1 MNTSTISPV
10 RVADDIP
17 VVAKRTI
24 FALVFGGMAAILDS
38 TIVTL
43 ALHDLTRAFNT
54 TTGTIQWVST
64 AYLLAMAVAIPV
76 TGWAQARI
84 GGKRTWM
91 FALLLFVLASVA
103 CAFAWNDVSLIAFRA
118 IQGFG
123 AGLIFP
129 LMQTLAIQAM
139 GTTQVTMKARGRVVA
154 AISLPLALGP
164 IVGPIL
170 GGVIL
175 NWLDWRWLFLINVP
189 LVAAGL
195 VFAWRMLANDRP
207 TAAARAAAKL
217 DMVGLALIAPALTGI
232 VLGLSNIAI
241 DGSVARADVVVP
253 LVVGCVLL
261 LSFVVWSIRRGARS
275 LIDISLLR
283 FRSLSTSS
291 AVLFTAGAALY
302 AGMFLLPLYWQQLRG
317 ESVLVAALLLIPQ
330 GVGALVSR
338 VFASRLT
345 PRIGARAVTIGAFVL
360 AAAAT
365 LPFALAGTDTNVWW
379 LAAVLLARGFG
390 IGAVLIPPMMV
401 AYVDLQPSQM
411 PHASMVTRISQQVG
425 ASLGIAIVAVV
436 LQTAIGSGPVS
447 GFQMAFWWTV
457 GITLVA
463 VLPALF
469 FRRDVV

>member
-1 MNTSTISPV
+1 MTTSTTSPAAI
-10 RVADDIP
+10 ADEIP
-17 VVAKRTI
+17 VAAKRTI
-24 FALVFGGMAAILDS
+24 FALIFGGMAAILDS
-38 TIVTL
+38 TIVTI
-43 ALHDLTRAFNT
+43 ALHTLTQAFGT
-54 TTGTIQWVST
+54 TTATIQWVST

-76 TGWAQARI
+76 TGWAQARL

-103 CAFAWNDVSLIAFRA
+103 CACAWNPVSLIAFRA

-139 GTTQVTMKARGRVVA
+139 GTTQVSMKARGRVVA
-154 AISLPLALGP
+154 SISLPLALGP

-175 NWLDWRWLFLINVP
+175 NWLDWRWMFLINVP
-189 LVAAGL
+189 LVAVGL
-195 VFAWRMLANDRP
+195 VLAWRMLANDKP
-207 TAAARAAAKL
+207 TVVARAAAKL
-217 DMVGLALIAPALTGI
+217 DLVGLALIAPALTGI
-232 VLGLSNIAI
+232 VLGLSNIAV
-241 DGSVARADVVVP
+241 DGSFTGVDVIVP
-253 LVVGCVLL
+253 LAVGCALL
-261 LSFVVWSIRRGARS
+261 IAFIVWSIRRGARS
-275 LIDISLLR
+275 LIDLSLLR
-283 FRSLSTSS
+283 FRSLATSS

-317 ESVLVAALLLIPQ
+317 ETVLAAALLLIPQ

-345 PRIGARAVTIGAFVL
+345 PLVGARAVTIGAFVL

-365 LPFALAGTDTNVWW
+365 VPFALAGTDTNIWW
-379 LAAVLLARGFG
+379 LAVVLLFRGFG
-390 IGAVLIPPMMV
+390 MGAVLIPPMMV
-401 AYVDLQPSQM
+401 AYVDLQQPQM
-411 PHASMVTRISQQVG
+411 PHASMITRISQQVG

-436 LQTAIGSGPVS
+436 LQTMVGSGAVGS
-447 GFQMAFWWTV
+447 FQSAFWWTV

-463 VLPALF
+463 VLPAFL
-469 FRRDVV
+469 FRREVV

>member
-1 MNTSTISPV
+1 MSTSTTSPLV
-10 RVADDIP
+10 TDEIP
-17 VVAKRTI
+17 AAAKLTI
-24 FALVFGGMAAILDS
+24 FALIFGGIAAILDS
-38 TIVTL
+38 TIVTI
-43 ALHDLTRAFNT
+43 ALHDLARAFDT
-54 TTGTIQWVST
+54 TTATIQWVST

-76 TGWAQARI
+76 TGWAQARL

-91 FALLLFVLASVA
+91 AALLLFVLASVA
-103 CAFAWNDVSLIAFRA
+103 CACAWNDVSLIAFRA

-139 GTTQVTMKARGRVVA
+139 GTTQVSMKARGRVVA
-154 AISLPLALGP
+154 SISLPLALGP

-175 NWLDWRWLFLINVP
+175 NWLDWRWMFLISVP

-195 VFAWRMLANDRP
+195 ALAWRMLANDKP
-207 TAAARAAAKL
+207 TGSARTNAKL
-217 DMVGLALIAPALTGI
+217 DLVGLALIAPALTGI
-232 VLGLSNIAI
+232 VLALSNIAV
-241 DGSVARADVVVP
+241 DGSAAGTDVIIP
-253 LVVGCVLL
+253 LVAGCALMIA
-261 LSFVVWSIRRGARS
+261 FVVRSIRRGTRS

-283 FRSLSTSS
+283 FRSLAASS

-317 ESVLVAALLLIPQ
+317 ETVLVAALLLIPQ

-345 PRIGARAVTIGAFVL
+345 PVVGARVVTIGAFVL

-365 LPFALAGTDTNVWW
+365 VPFALAGSDTNIWW
-379 LAAVLLARGFG
+379 LAIVLFVRGLG
-390 IGAVLIPPMMV
+390 MGAVLIPPMMV
-401 AYVDLQPSQM
+401 AYVDLQSPQM
-411 PHASMVTRISQQVG
+411 PHASMITRISQQVG

-436 LQTAIGSGPVS
+436 LQTTIGSGAVS
-447 GFQMAFWWTV
+447 GFQAAFWWTV
-457 GITLVA
+457 GITVVA
-463 VLPALF
+463 VLPALA
-469 FRRDVV
+469 FRREAV